1 MFQVWSLGNTS
12 LPPANWTVVGEQ
24 TQLEIATHMSGSYCV
39 QVAAVTGAGAGQ
51 PSSPVCLLLGE
62 DSALWPHPDP
72 SRPPFHHSLSLLM
85 LPAPP
90 PLSAHLHCL
99 ILSSNSLTEQAM
111 ERAAQQPSAHS
122 PWTLEQLWV
131 ALKRP
136 EVIAS
141 GGVVLWLLLL
151 GTAVCIHRRRR
162 AGVRLGP
169 GEQVKRPRR
178 WTGWPEL
185 WASSQVLETLG

>member
-1 MFQVWSLGNTS
+1 MSQIWSLGNTS

-24 TQLEIATHMSGSYCV
+24 TQLEIAARMSGSYRV

-72 SRPPFHHSLSLLM
+72 IQAPFPPFSLPAHAPSSSLLVY
-85 LPAPP
+85 PP
-90 PLSAHLHCL
+90 YCL
-99 ILSSNSLTEQAM
+99 ILSSNSPTEQAM
-111 ERAAQQPSAHS
+111 ERAAQQPNTHS
-122 PWTLEQLWV
+122 PWTLEQLWA

-151 GTAVCIHRRRR
+151 GLAVCIHRRRR
-162 AGVRLGP
+162 AGVHLGP
-169 GEQVKRPRR
+169 GEKVMDSQVDWLAFP
-178 WTGWPEL
+178 G
-185 WASSQVLETLG
+185 SSQDATGL

>member
-1 MFQVWSLGNTS
+1 
-12 LPPANWTVVGEQ
+12 
-24 TQLEIATHMSGSYCV
+24 MSGSYCV

-72 SRPPFHHSLSLLM
+72 SRPPFHHSLSPLM
-85 LPAPP
+85 HPAPP

-99 ILSSNSLTEQAM
+99 VLSSNSPTEQAM
-111 ERAAQQPSAHS
+111 ERAAQQPSVHS
-122 PWTLEQLWV
+122 PWTLEQLWA

-151 GTAVCIHRRRR
+151 LLSRFSVSDSVRPHRRQPTRLPR
-162 AGVRLGP
+162 PWDSPGSILAGPRKGQLVHLRVHVTCSP
-169 GEQVKRPRR
+169 GPRR
-178 WTGWPEL
+178 TP
-185 WASSQVLETLG
+185 A